1 MKRKLEYKWV
11 IAAVCFLMVFIGLG
25 FCSSAKS
32 LYTAA
37 ITNALGFSRSAFS
50 INDSCRYVTTTVLNM
65 FFGVLVY
72 RFGTKKLI
80 TAGLISL
87 IISSVVYS
95 VATNLAL
102 FYVGGIFLGIGV
114 AWTTTSMVGLI
125 VKRWFKAHRGTVMGA
140 ILASNGI
147 GAALCV
153 RITSHIVYRESDAF
167 GYQDAYRLISLIL
180 LALTVIVVFLYKE
193 KPEKHEDHDHHE
205 PQKVS
210 QNGYSF
216 AELTKKP
223 FFYAV
228 LVAIFLNMVSNTGNI
243 TTPHF
248 NDVGI
253 DADFVAWALSFQ
265 LVALAV
271 CKFLIGFIYDKFG
284 LKTAVNICF
293 VTGVLARIIPL
304 FVTAT
309 AQGKALTLA
318 YSFFVALS
326 LPTETVLLPIIAL
339 DVFGERCFDKTVGII
354 TAITTAGQTLGSP
367 LLSISYDVTDSYNV
381 SFVISTI
388 MSVAVM
394 IIMNCA
400 LTASK
405 KDKAKIQKQLT

>member
-1 MKRKLEYKWV
+1 MKRKFEYKWV

-87 IISSVVYS
+87 IISSLVYS
-95 VATNLAL
+95 VATNLIL

-125 VKRWFKAHRGTVMGA
+125 VKRWFKEHRGTVMGA

-153 RITSHIVYRESDAF
+153 RITSPIIYREGDAF
-167 GYQDAYRLISLIL
+167 GYQDAYRLVTVIL
-180 LALTVIVVFLYKE
+180 LVLTVIAVVFYRE

-205 PQKVS
+205 PQTVS
-210 QNGYSF
+210 QNGYDFKS
-216 AELTKKP
+216 LCKKP

-228 LVAIFLNMVSNTGNI
+228 LVAIFFNMVSNIGNI

-265 LVALAV
+265 LIALAV
-271 CKFLIGFIYDKFG
+271 CKFLIGFIYDKYG
-284 LKTAVNICF
+284 LKVAINICF
-293 VTGVLARIIPL
+293 ITGIAARITPL
-304 FVTAT
+304 FVTASQT
-309 AQGKALTLA
+309 GRIFVLA
-318 YSFFVALS
+318 HSLLIALS
-326 LPTETVLLPIIAL
+326 LPVETVLLPIIAL
-339 DVFGERCFDKTVGII
+339 DVFGEKSFDKTVGII

-367 LLSISYDVTDSYNV
+367 LLSISYDITKSYNV
-381 SFVISTI
+381 SFLISTI
-388 MSVAVM
+388 TSVIVL
-394 IIMNCA
+394 IIMNYA
-400 LTASK
+400 LISSK
-405 KDKAKIQKQLT
+405 KDKTKQLT